1 MIAENYTLFIRIP
14 VCCNSK
20 GEVFTDELWEKDLTL
35 HLQYIEN
42 FSLCCPVLEP
52 AEMPKDFVRVKD
64 LTRSRVIP
72 LRKDRGWGSV
82 LLNLIPNFLQTARAV
97 AAARIVHSD
106 GAGWSFPLSFYILL
120 LRPFLDFKWIVVIES
135 SFWMKPA
142 SRRPSLRER
151 ITHYIHKSLLT
162 RCLRSA
168 DARIFTHDGYRE
180 LFGIEKERSLVAPA
194 VWVDK
199 TRIVSAD
206 QHEER
211 LATMTES
218 PVRLLFPARLIADK
232 GVDVVLDAV
241 QEAEGIL
248 LKGDPETATQI
259 VLSIMD
265 TGPLLGMCKEFSENH
280 RGRIRVGVHEPV
292 QYGDR
297 FFAVI
302 RQHHAVLLA
311 NRQLEQPRIVY
322 DAFSQGV
329 PVITS
334 DTKGVSGIVYDGT
347 NGLVFP
353 MNDGA
358 GLAKAII
365 RFCSDLSLR
374 RDLSKK
380 ALASAEGFS
389 HLEMHQVRERF
400 LKETFHL

>member
-1 MIAENYTLFIRIP
+1 
-14 VCCNSK
+14 
-20 GEVFTDELWEKDLTL
+20 
-35 HLQYIEN
+35 
-42 FSLCCPVLEP
+42 
-52 AEMPKDFVRVKD
+52 
-64 LTRSRVIP
+64 
-72 LRKDRGWGSV
+72 
-82 LLNLIPNFLQTARAV
+82 
-97 AAARIVHSD
+97 
-106 GAGWSFPLSFYILL
+106 
-120 LRPFLDFKWIVVIES
+120 
-135 SFWMKPA
+135 
-142 SRRPSLRER
+142 
-151 ITHYIHKSLLT
+151 
-162 RCLRSA
+162 
-168 DARIFTHDGYRE
+168 
-180 LFGIEKERSLVAPA
+180 
-194 VWVDK
+194 
-199 TRIVSAD
+199 
-206 QHEER
+206 
-211 LATMTES
+211 MTES

-259 VLSIMD
+259 VLSIMG

-302 RQHHAVLLA
+302 RRHHAVLLA

-374 RDLSKK
+374 RHLSKK

-400 LKETFHL
+400 LKETFQL